1 MLPSDASLREGLR
14 AVTAVFG
21 HHPQAAALCSPT
33 GNAGLWI
40 GAIIG
45 SNESD
50 KEEAQRWWSV
60 ASVLGAWGTG
70 LVAEGDGTK
79 LGGPSCATSRTTAG
93 YVLNGDAQR

>member
-1 MLPSDASLREGLR
+1 MTLASDASLREELR
-14 AVTAVFG
+14 VVFG

-45 SNESD
+45 SNESE
-50 KEEAQRWWSV
+50 KEEAQRWWLV

-79 LGGPSCATSRTTAG
+79 FGGPSCATSRTTAG
-93 YVLNGDAQR
+93 YATVVLNGAC